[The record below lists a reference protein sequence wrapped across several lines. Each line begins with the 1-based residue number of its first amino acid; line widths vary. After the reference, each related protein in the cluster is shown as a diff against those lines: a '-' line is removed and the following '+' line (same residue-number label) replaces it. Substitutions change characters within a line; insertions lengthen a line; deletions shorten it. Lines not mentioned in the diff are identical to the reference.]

1 MNTRATALAAVS
13 AVVLFAGAA
22 AIGWGG
28 GADRGTPDPA
38 TPAVEVEPVA
48 PASGAE
54 VRLAGFPALQDL
66 PALVVP
72 PPVVDTPDGGGGG
85 GSSPP
90 ATPSTPSTP
99 VSPPADGGGGG
110 GGRRVI

>member
-1 MNTRATALAAVS
+1 MNARATALAAVS

-22 AIGWGG
+22 AIGWSGG
-28 GADRGTPDPA
+28 PDPGESDPGA
-38 TPAVEVEPVA
+38 EIVDVERVA
-48 PASGAE
+48 PASGTD
-54 VRLAGFPALQDL
+54 VRVAGFPALPAL

-72 PPVVDTPDGGGGG
+72 PPVVETPDGG

-99 VSPPADGGGGG
+99 ASPPADGGGGG
-110 GGRRVI
+110 GGGRRVI

>member
-1 MNTRATALAAVS
+1 MSTRATALAAVS

-28 GADRGTPDPA
+28 GADGGTPDPG
-38 TPAVEVEPVA
+38 TPVVEVEPVA

-54 VRLAGFPALQDL
+54 VRLAGFPVLQDL

-72 PPVVDTPDGGGGG
+72 PPVVDTPDGDG